1 MHSLLNRQIRK
12 HIPDAL
18 RNSDEIADFL
28 KSVSSAYEDFDKKLS
43 MIQRATAISS
53 QELFEA
59 NRELEKEAEKQ
70 QNTIKALEDAINH
83 LSENV
88 KEKEFLGLGGQ
99 ELNIEI
105 LANRM
110 KDLASEVARISSDK
124 DAILKNLEIRN
135 TDLNNYA
142 HMVSHDLRS
151 PLRNIS
157 ALMDWILEEDGANLS
172 QPSMRNGQLVVQN
185 LDKMDRLITG
195 ILQHATIG
203 TTDEVVTTFELKDLI
218 GEISSTIL
226 VPANIEI
233 KVTHNGPSITFQR
246 LRLEQLF
253 SNLITNSIRATEHME
268 QGQIQISQ
276 EENEDYWAFT
286 FTDNG
291 KGIAKAHQSKIF
303 EMFRKLENDGS
314 TTGIGLALVK
324 KIVQHHQGVLR
335 LESEVDKGTTIYFTL
350 KKELK

>member
-105 LANRM
+105 F
-110 KDLASEVARISSDK
+110 
-124 DAILKNLEIRN
+124 NL
-135 TDLNNYA
+135 
-142 HMVSHDLRS
+142 
-151 PLRNIS
+151 
-157 ALMDWILEEDGANLS
+157 
-172 QPSMRNGQLVVQN
+172 
-185 LDKMDRLITG
+185 
-195 ILQHATIG
+195 
-203 TTDEVVTTFELKDLI
+203 
-218 GEISSTIL
+218 
-226 VPANIEI
+226 
-233 KVTHNGPSITFQR
+233 
-246 LRLEQLF
+246 
-253 SNLITNSIRATEHME
+253 
-268 QGQIQISQ
+268 QGQRIKTITTRETQVQLDLSAEAKGLYLISVSNKTSRLTQKIQ
-276 EENEDYWAFT
+276 
-286 FTDNG
+286 
-291 KGIAKAHQSKIF
+291 
-303 EMFRKLENDGS
+303 
-314 TTGIGLALVK
+314 
-324 KIVQHHQGVLR
+324 LR
-335 LESEVDKGTTIYFTL
+335 
-350 KKELK
+350 